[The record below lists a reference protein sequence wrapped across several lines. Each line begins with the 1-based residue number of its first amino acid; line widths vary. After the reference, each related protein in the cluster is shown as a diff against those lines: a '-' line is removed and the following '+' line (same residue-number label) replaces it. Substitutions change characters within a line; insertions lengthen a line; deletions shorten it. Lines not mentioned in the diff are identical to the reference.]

1 MKGKMFSVQLIAVNF
16 STPKNQN
23 QKQANESQEGKLKE
37 YPTHSGF
44 HCFITASS
52 LQRVLAQTNCV
63 FILNTTNI
71 SNTKYKTKNDKN
83 PQTTT

>member
-16 STPKNQN
+16 STPKNQ
-23 QKQANESQEGKLKE
+23 KQTNESQEGKLKE
-37 YPTHSGF
+37 YPTHSGL

-52 LQRVLAQTNCV
+52 LQRVLDQTNCRLY
-63 FILNTTNI
+63 LNTTNI

-83 PQTTT
+83 PQTET